1 MFTETWL
8 HQNIKNNEFLPDHH
22 EAHRRDRPGDPHGG
36 VLLAIKKDLNSQ
48 DVNWSTDAN
57 CDIPDTEMVFAKISN
72 KKIGNILIGC
82 CYRPPSS
89 DINYANSMSSSIR
102 SLLNKCPTA
111 TAWIGGDFNLPD
123 IQWKE
128 NQITSH
134 QNTSQSMRPSWIRSK
149 TLVSSNW
156 LISPPGKK
164 ISWTCSWPIAH
175 PL

>member
-1 MFTETWL
+1 MT
-8 HQNIKNNEFLPDHH
+8 
-22 EAHRRDRPGDPHGG
+22 
-36 VLLAIKKDLNSQ
+36 V
-48 DVNWSTDAN
+48 
-57 CDIPDTEMVFAKISN
+57 IPSYM
-72 KKIGNILIGC
+72 KIGNILIGC

-134 QNTSQSMRPSWIRSK
+134 QNTKSINEAFVNTFQDLSVKQLVDFPTRNENILDLFLTNRPS
-149 TLVSSNW
+149 LVNR
-156 LISPPGKK
+156 LEPMPGISDHDTMIYVNTNVKPYRQ
-164 ISWTCSWPIAH
+164 